1 MRWRERAPRE
11 LARRRERRQNVDRL
25 AARGTNPEVL
35 ACASGGARR
44 KKGPEPVEREGAQQ
58 GRRG

>member
-1 MRWRERAPRE
+1 MIWRRQRAPRE
-11 LARRRERRQNVDRL
+11 WAKRHERRENVDRL

-44 KKGPEPVEREGAQQ
+44 KKGPEPVEREGTQ
-58 GRRG
+58 GGA